1 MAMQSA
7 IQLVYQSMKEN
18 MSFKKV
24 ALFDLD
30 GVVFDTEPLYT
41 AFWCTVFAC
50 HYPNAPQL
58 ATSIK
63 GQTLTWIYERYFAD
77 KPDLQNEITAELN
90 AFERDMKFEY
100 VLGFEDF
107 IAQLHQLNV
116 KTAVVTSSNKQKM
129 QQVYGQHPNFKV
141 LFDQVF
147 TAEDFAKSK
156 PDPYCYLLGAS
167 HFGVKPTECVAF
179 EDSING
185 FKSVKSAGM
194 PLVGLATSNP
204 VEVINQYT
212 KVIIPNYLH
221 ASFTDLC
228 NQL

>member
-1 MAMQSA
+1 
-7 IQLVYQSMKEN
+7 
-18 MSFKKV
+18 MSYKKV

-41 AFWCTVFAC
+41 AFWRTVFAR
-50 HYPNAPQL
+50 HYPNEPQL

-63 GQTLTWIYERYFAD
+63 GQTLTWIYECYFAD
-77 KPDLQNEITAELN
+77 KPDLQNKITAELN
-90 AFERDMKFEY
+90 TFERNMQFEY

-116 KTAVVTSSNKQKM
+116 NTAVVTSSNKEKM
-129 QQVYGQHPNFKV
+129 QQVYDQHPNFKA
-141 LFDQVF
+141 LFYQVF
-147 TAEDFAKSK
+147 TAEDFVKSK

-167 HFGVKPTECVAF
+167 YLGVKPTECVAF

-185 FKSVKSAGM
+185 FKSVKAAGM

>member
-1 MAMQSA
+1 M
-7 IQLVYQSMKEN
+7 
-18 MSFKKV
+18 
-24 ALFDLD
+24 
-30 GVVFDTEPLYT
+30 
-41 AFWCTVFAC
+41 FAR

-77 KPDLQNEITAELN
+77 KPDLQNKITAELN
-90 AFERDMKFEY
+90 AFERNMRFEY

-107 IAQLHQLNV
+107 IAQLHQLKVN
-116 KTAVVTSSNKQKM
+116 TAVVTSSNKEKM
-129 QQVYGQHPNFKV
+129 QQVYDQHPNFKA
-141 LFDQVF
+141 LFDHVF

-167 HFGVKPTECVAF
+167 YFGVKPTECVAF

-221 ASFTDLC
+221 ASFADLC

>member
-1 MAMQSA
+1 
-7 IQLVYQSMKEN
+7 
-18 MSFKKV
+18 MSYKKA

-30 GVVFDTEPLYT
+30 GVVFDTEPQYT
-41 AFWCTVFAC
+41 AFWSTVFAR
-50 HYPNAPQL
+50 HYPNEPQL

-77 KPDLQNEITAELN
+77 KPDLQNKITAELN
-90 AFERDMKFEY
+90 AFEHNMQFEY
-100 VLGFEDF
+100 VLGFEGF

-116 KTAVVTSSNKQKM
+116 NTAVVTSSNKEKM
-129 QQVYGQHPNFKV
+129 QQVYDQHPNFKV
-141 LFDQVF
+141 LFDHVF

-156 PDPYCYLLGAS
+156 PDPYYYLLGAS
-167 HFGVKPTECVAF
+167 YFGVKPTECVAF
-179 EDSING
+179 EDSVNG

-194 PLVGLATSNP
+194 PLVGLATSNS

-212 KVIIPNYLH
+212 KVIIPNYLQ
-221 ASFTDLC
+221 ASFADLC

>member
-1 MAMQSA
+1 
-7 IQLVYQSMKEN
+7 
-18 MSFKKV
+18 MSYKKA

-30 GVVFDTEPLYT
+30 GVVFDTEPQYT
-41 AFWCTVFAC
+41 AFWSTVFARY
-50 HYPNAPQL
+50 YPNEPQL
-58 ATSIK
+58 ATCVK

-77 KPDLQNEITAELN
+77 KPDLQNKITAELN
-90 AFERDMKFEY
+90 TFERNMQFEY

-107 IAQLHQLNV
+107 IAQLHQLKVN
-116 KTAVVTSSNKQKM
+116 TAVVTSSNKEKM
-129 QQVYGQHPNFKV
+129 QQVYDQHPNFKALV
-141 LFDQVF
+141 DHVF

-167 HFGVKPTECVAF
+167 YFGVKPTECVAF

-194 PLVGLATSNP
+194 PLVGLATSNS

-221 ASFTDLC
+221 ASFADLC

>member
-1 MAMQSA
+1 
-7 IQLVYQSMKEN
+7 
-18 MSFKKV
+18 MSYKKA

-30 GVVFDTEPLYT
+30 GVVFDTEPQYT
-41 AFWCTVFAC
+41 AFWSTVFARY
-50 HYPNAPQL
+50 YPNEPQL
-58 ATSIK
+58 ATCIK

-77 KPDLQNEITAELN
+77 KPDLQNEITAKLN
-90 AFERDMKFEY
+90 AFEHNMQFEY

-107 IAQLHQLNV
+107 IAQLHQLKVN
-116 KTAVVTSSNKQKM
+116 TAVVTSSNKEKM
-129 QQVYGQHPNFKV
+129 QQVYDQHPNFKA
-141 LFDQVF
+141 LFDHVF

-167 HFGVKPTECVAF
+167 YFGVRPTECVAF
-179 EDSING
+179 EDSTSG

-194 PLVGLATSNP
+194 PLVGLATSNS

-221 ASFTDLC
+221 ASFADLC

>member
-1 MAMQSA
+1 
-7 IQLVYQSMKEN
+7 
-18 MSFKKV
+18 MSYKKA
-24 ALFDLD
+24 ALFDVD
-30 GVVFDTEPLYT
+30 GVVFDTEPQYT
-41 AFWCTVFAC
+41 AFWSTVFAR
-50 HYPNAPQL
+50 HYPNEPQL

-77 KPDLQNEITAELN
+77 KPDLQNKITAELN
-90 AFERDMKFEY
+90 TFERNMQFEY

-107 IAQLHQLNV
+107 IAQLHQLKVN
-116 KTAVVTSSNKQKM
+116 TAVVTSSNKEKM
-129 QQVYGQHPNFKV
+129 QQVYDQHPNFKA
-141 LFDQVF
+141 LFDHVF

-167 HFGVKPTECVAF
+167 YFGVRPTECVAF
-179 EDSING
+179 EDSTSG

-194 PLVGLATSNP
+194 PLVGLATSNS

-221 ASFTDLC
+221 ASFADLC

>member
-1 MAMQSA
+1 
-7 IQLVYQSMKEN
+7 
-18 MSFKKV
+18 MSYKKA

-30 GVVFDTEPLYT
+30 GVVFDTEPQYT
-41 AFWCTVFAC
+41 AFWSTVFARY
-50 HYPNAPQL
+50 YPNEPQL
-58 ATSIK
+58 ATCIK

-77 KPDLQNEITAELN
+77 KPDLQNEITAKLN
-90 AFERDMKFEY
+90 AFEHNMQFEY

-116 KTAVVTSSNKQKM
+116 NTAVVTSSNTEKM
-129 QQVYGQHPNFKV
+129 QQVYDQHPNFKA
-141 LFDQVF
+141 LFDRVF

-156 PDPYCYLLGAS
+156 PDPYCYLLGTS
-167 HFGVKPTECVAF
+167 YFGVKPTECVAF

-185 FKSVKSAGM
+185 FKSVMSAGM
-194 PLVGLATSNP
+194 PLVGLATSNS

-212 KVIIPNYLH
+212 KVIIPNYLQ
-221 ASFTDLC
+221 ASFADLC

>member
-1 MAMQSA
+1 
-7 IQLVYQSMKEN
+7 
-18 MSFKKV
+18 MSYKKA

-30 GVVFDTEPLYT
+30 GVVFDTEPQYT
-41 AFWCTVFAC
+41 AFWSTVFARY
-50 HYPNAPQL
+50 YPNEPQL
-58 ATSIK
+58 ATCIK

-77 KPDLQNEITAELN
+77 KPDLQNKITAELN
-90 AFERDMKFEY
+90 AFEHNMQFEY
-100 VLGFEDF
+100 VLGFEGF

-116 KTAVVTSSNKQKM
+116 NTAVVTSSNKEKM
-129 QQVYGQHPNFKV
+129 QQVYDQHPNFKA
-141 LFDQVF
+141 LFDHVF

-167 HFGVKPTECVAF
+167 YFGVEPAECVAF
-179 EDSING
+179 EDSVNG

-194 PLVGLATSNP
+194 PLVGLATSNS

-212 KVIIPNYLH
+212 KVIIPNYLQ
-221 ASFTDLC
+221 ASFADLC

>member
-1 MAMQSA
+1 
-7 IQLVYQSMKEN
+7 
-18 MSFKKV
+18 MSYTKA

-30 GVVFDTEPLYT
+30 GVVFDTEPQYT
-41 AFWCTVFAC
+41 AFWSTVFAR
-50 HYPNAPQL
+50 HYPNEPQL

-77 KPDLQNEITAELN
+77 KPDLQNKITAELN
-90 AFERDMKFEY
+90 TFERNMQFEY

-107 IAQLHQLNV
+107 IAQLHQLKVN
-116 KTAVVTSSNKQKM
+116 TAVVTSSNKEKM
-129 QQVYGQHPNFKV
+129 QQVYDQHPNFKA
-141 LFDQVF
+141 LFDHVF

-167 HFGVKPTECVAF
+167 YFGVRPTECVAF
-179 EDSING
+179 EDSTSG

-194 PLVGLATSNP
+194 PLVGLATSNS

-221 ASFTDLC
+221 ASFADLC

>member
-1 MAMQSA
+1 
-7 IQLVYQSMKEN
+7 

-41 AFWCTVFAC
+41 AFWRTVFAR
-50 HYPNAPQL
+50 HYPNEPQL

-179 EDSING
+179 EDSVNG

-204 VEVINQYT
+204 VEVINRYT
-212 KVIIPNYLH
+212 KVVIPNYLH

>member
-1 MAMQSA
+1 
-7 IQLVYQSMKEN
+7 
-18 MSFKKV
+18 MSYKKA

-30 GVVFDTEPLYT
+30 GVVFDTEPQYT
-41 AFWCTVFAC
+41 AFWSTVFAR
-50 HYPNAPQL
+50 HYPNEPQL

-77 KPDLQNEITAELN
+77 KPDLQNKITAELN
-90 AFERDMKFEY
+90 TFERNMQFEY

-107 IAQLHQLNV
+107 IAQLHQLKVN
-116 KTAVVTSSNKQKM
+116 TAVVTSSNKEKM
-129 QQVYGQHPNFKV
+129 QQVYDQHPNFKA
-141 LFDQVF
+141 LFDHVF

-167 HFGVKPTECVAF
+167 YFGVRPTECVAF
-179 EDSING
+179 EDSTSG

-204 VEVINQYT
+204 VGVINQYT
-212 KVIIPNYLH
+212 KVVIPNYLH

-228 NQL
+228 NLL